1 MNILKYRG
9 KTVKRDILFWISG
22 LCLTKCI
29 QSIQQNRGRTL
40 LTKHLLSCRRK
51 VAYCGSWKESV
62 FSFLLVSLA
71 LPFHRLQLSSSSSVE
86 LFCVLIPDTVTGTLI
101 TARLQTLTRKRID
114 CAGVVTNIA
123 LCSQTHYKVFN
134 RGTRRGF
141 LCVPIKNVSES
152 YSQHLWQPWEMKFP
166 WTEWW
171 ILERPKNCLMESKTV
186 CDLCYITVYEWVCWV
201 DETLS
206 LIFTLG
212 WWSWQE

>member
-1 MNILKYRG
+1 MHPVYTAEQG
-9 KTVKRDILFWISG
+9 EE
-22 LCLTKCI
+22 LCL
-29 QSIQQNRGRTL
+29 QNTSFPAGGKL
-40 LTKHLLSCRRK
+40 HIVALEKKVSSLFSWSLSL
-51 VAYCGSWKESV
+51 
-62 FSFLLVSLA
+62 F
-71 LPFHRLQLSSSSSVE
+71 PFHSLQLSSSSSVE

-101 TARLQTLTRKRID
+101 TARLQMLTRKRID

-166 WTEWW
+166 WTDWW

>member
-1 MNILKYRG
+1 MNIFKYSG
-9 KTVKRDILFWISG
+9 KTVERDILFWISG
-22 LCLTKCI
+22 LCLTKSI
-29 QSIQQNRGRTL
+29 QSIQQRRGKDSAYKTPPFLQAESCVLWHLKRKCL
-40 LTKHLLSCRRK
+40 LFSLGLSRSSLFTVSSCHHRHR
-51 VAYCGSWKESV
+51 W
-62 FSFLLVSLA
+62 SF
-71 LPFHRLQLSSSSSVE
+71 F
-86 LFCVLIPDTVTGTLI
+86 FCVLIPDTVTGTLI

-171 ILERPKNCLMESKTV
+171 ILERPKNSQSDGK
-186 CDLCYITVYEWVCWV
+186 
-201 DETLS
+201 
-206 LIFTLG
+206 
-212 WWSWQE
+212 